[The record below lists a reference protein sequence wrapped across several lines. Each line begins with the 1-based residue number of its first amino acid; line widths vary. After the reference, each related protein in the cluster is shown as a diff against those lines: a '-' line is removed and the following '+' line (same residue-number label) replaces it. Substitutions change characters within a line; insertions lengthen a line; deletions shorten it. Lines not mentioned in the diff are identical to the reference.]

1 MKRKVVYDYKLFTS
15 IAYVTQNW
23 DSVCK
28 EKYIKYCMP
37 FWKKRG
43 IGDRMKSKVNQYSEP
58 ITLWLHALD
67 EENLKLTLQFF
78 LINESDTEDKFDEF
92 EVDNGL

>member
-1 MKRKVVYDYKLFTS
+1 MKRKIIYDQKLVTS

-23 DSVCK
+23 DVVCK

-43 IGDRMKSKVNQYSEP
+43 MGDHMKAKVNQYSEP
-58 ITLWLHALD
+58 VTLWLHALD
-67 EENLKLTLQFF
+67 EENLKLTLQF
-78 LINESDTEDKFDEF
+78 LLVNESDTDDKIVEF
-92 EVDNGL
+92 EVDDGL